1 MTKFGRPTDL
11 KWSCS
16 TLEERHLM
24 LLRWA
29 EEVEAAVVMSSV
41 LEEEVEK
48 KVIEAK
54 EGELKEGDGS

>member
-29 EEVEAAVVMSSV
+29 EEVE
-41 LEEEVEK
+41 K

-54 EGELKEGDGS
+54 EGELQEGDGS